1 MIHAI
6 ASALRLFADVSLA
19 LCTAYGVV
27 LYVDRKHPNVIAW
40 IDRVL
45 FGIEEESTEAVS
57 Q

>member
-1 MIHAI
+1 MIHAL
-6 ASALRLFADVSLA
+6 ADVLRIFADVALA
-19 LCTAYGVV
+19 LCAAYGVV
-27 LYVDRKHPNVIAW
+27 LYIDRKHPHVIDW